1 MKLKRKNFG
10 FVGNM
15 FGAKNF
21 QNIAR
26 MKTVNKARPGTFG
39 AGKMIG
45 NAAIGSAKALGST
58 ALVAGGLAAGTA
70 ALGKGAVSKAS
81 EQSDGTKMFSDKDM
95 IMFKLKRKSFT
106 DFKNMSTEKLEK
118 ITAQNVGPG
127 NNIVA
132 GAKQELS
139 NRTPILSTQKP
150 NTNTPPKPNTNGS
163 ILSKARAYWNN
174 MSKAGKLGVV
184 GTSVLGA
191 GLMAKGLFGGKK
203 KEQQ

>member
-26 MKTVNKARPGTFG
+26 MNKVNKARPGTFG

-58 ALVAGGLAAGTA
+58 ALVAGGLTAGTA
-70 ALGKGAVSKAS
+70 ALGKGVVSKAS

-95 IMFKLKRKSFT
+95 IMFKLKRKSFA

-118 ITAQNVGPG
+118 IAAQNVGAG

-139 NRTPILSTQKP
+139 SRTPVLSTQKP
-150 NTNTPPKPNTNGS
+150 NTNIPPKPNTNGS
-163 ILSKARAYWNN
+163 ILSKGRAYWNN
-174 MSKAGKLGVV
+174 MSRAGKIGVV
-184 GTSVLGA
+184 GGVLGA
-191 GLMAKGLFGGKK
+191 GLIAKGLLGGKK
-203 KEQQ
+203 KEQ